1 MIKEKDKAEEI
12 YQYAVVLHGTVK
24 AKEESIKSAE
34 FVSML
39 APHFE
44 TKMKSKSYWE
54 KVVEYLK
61 KK

>member
-1 MIKEKDKAEEI
+1 MKEQEKAEEI

-24 AKEESIKSAE
+24 AKEESLKSAE
-34 FVSML
+34 FACML
-39 APHFE
+39 APQFE
-44 TKMKSKSYWE
+44 AKMKSKSYWE